1 VTGETGKAVL
11 TLRNVVVKVTA
22 TATTVIFLLRLHSN
36 KQAILFA
43 ITEPK
48 VAMASAESTVAVTF
62 CVKLGAAN

>member
-1 VTGETGKAVL
+1 MTGETGKAVL

-43 ITEPK
+43 IIEPK
-48 VAMASAESTVAVTF
+48 VAMAGAESTVAVTF
-62 CVKLGAAN
+62 CGKLGAAN